1 MTDATFL
8 LIINCAIG
16 LTFAAA
22 FLGTSWRSSIR
33 LGRWCA
39 AAFVCA
45 AATVTIE
52 ALGREMPSVRLASTL
67 SFGSLLTALF
77 LIAAGL
83 ARHYRPGSSIRW
95 LSLATLAAVA
105 FTALFGVDLPRGG
118 WAQALTYQ
126 LPFAALT
133 ALAAGTVLRHG
144 SRRAVD
150 LVLATVLGLCALQ
163 FAAKAVLIPLHGA
176 DNGVR
181 DYLVSSYARYSQTAG
196 SILSLM
202 LGVALLA
209 LVVREVIAEAT
220 GRLERDGLSGVL
232 TRSAFLERAE
242 RLVDAAPPG
251 THVGLLMCDLD
262 HFKSINDR
270 FGHPAGDE
278 VIRRFGALLA
288 ACAGPRDLCGRIG
301 GEEFCLLMPAADA
314 DALARVAARLRTGA
328 EEMRFPWLP
337 DGQRITASLG
347 GTLVAARE
355 PLASAIRRADVALYQ
370 AKAGGRNRYHKAERP
385 ASSDAAR
392 ARSRLAER

>member
-8 LIINCAIG
+8 LLINGAIG

-22 FLGTSWRSSIR
+22 FLGTTWRSAVK

-39 AAFVCA
+39 AAFGCA
-45 AATVTIE
+45 AATVLIE
-52 ALGREMPSVRLASTL
+52 ALAPDLPSVRFTSTL
-67 SFGSLLTALF
+67 SFGSLMAALS

-83 ARHYRPGSSIRW
+83 GRHYRPDSRLGW
-95 LSLATLAAVA
+95 LGAAALLAVA
-105 FTALFGVDLPRGG
+105 FTALAGVDFPRGG

-126 LPFAALT
+126 LPFAAVLGF
-133 ALAAGTVLRHG
+133 AAGIVLRHSPG
-144 SRRAVD
+144 RAVD
-150 LVLATVLGLCALQ
+150 LVLAGVLGLCALQ
-163 FAAKAVLIPLHGA
+163 FAAKAVLIPLDGA

-181 DYLVSSYARYSQTAG
+181 DYLTSPYARYSQTAG

-209 LVVREVIAEAT
+209 LVVTEVIAEAT

-232 TRSAFLERAE
+232 TRTAFLERAE
-242 RLVDAAPPG
+242 RLVDGALPG

-262 HFKSINDR
+262 HFKSINDH

-288 ACAGPRDLCGRIG
+288 ACAGPQDLCGRIG
-301 GEEFCLLMPAADA
+301 GEEFCLLMPAADPEG
-314 DALARVAARLRTGA
+314 LARIATRLRTGA
-328 EEMRFPWLP
+328 EQMRFAWLP
-337 DGQRITASLG
+337 QGRRITTSLG
-347 GTLVAARE
+347 GTLVAPGE

-370 AKAGGRNRYHKAERP
+370 AKADGRNRYRMAERP
-385 ASSDAAR
+385 AAA
-392 ARSRLAER
+392 

>member
-8 LIINCAIG
+8 LLINCAIG

-52 ALGREMPSVRLASTL
+52 ALARDIPSVRLASTL
-67 SFGSLLTALF
+67 SFGSLVAALF
-77 LIAAGL
+77 FITAGL
-83 ARHYRPGSSIRW
+83 RRHYRPDSSLRW
-95 LSLATLAAVA
+95 LGAASVGAVA
-105 FTALFGVDLPRGG
+105 FTALVGVDLPRGG
-118 WAQALTYQ
+118 WAQAVTYQ
-126 LPFAALT
+126 LPFAAMT
-133 ALAAGTVLRHG
+133 AFAAGIVLRHAP
-144 SRRAVD
+144 RRAVD
-150 LVLATVLGLCALQ
+150 LVLAAVLGLCALQ
-163 FAAKAVLIPLHGA
+163 FAAKSVLIPMNGA

-181 DYLVSSYARYSQTAG
+181 DYLLSSYARYSQTAG

-209 LVVREVIAEAT
+209 LVVTEVIGEAT

-232 TRSAFLERAE
+232 TRTAFLERAE
-242 RLVDAAPPG
+242 RLAETAPAG
-251 THVGLLMCDLD
+251 TRAGLLICDLD

-288 ACAGPRDLCGRIG
+288 ACAGPQDLCGRIG
-301 GEEFCLLMPAADA
+301 GEEFCLLLPAADA
-314 DALARVAARLRTGA
+314 ESLARIASLLKTGA
-328 EEMRFPWLP
+328 EQMRFAWLP
-337 DGQRITASLG
+337 EEQRITASLG
-347 GTLVAARE
+347 GTLVAPGE

-370 AKAGGRNRYHKAERP
+370 AKADGRNRYRMAERP
-385 ASSDAAR
+385 AAA
-392 ARSRLAER
+392 